1 MEAKIVKR
9 DDKNEKTIPSQG
21 FRMTTVTV
29 CEEKKGMTLKNCRR
43 TLPMCTST
51 NQLLH
56 CYVDS
61 FHNFQYGYISVP

>member
-1 MEAKIVKR
+1 MKR
-9 DDKNEKTIPSQG
+9 DDKNEETIPSQG
-21 FRMTTVTV
+21 FRMITVTV